1 MLAAS
6 CSSVVPMSDDE
17 IAECTNVASSEGTIG
32 GSATLISSLVLRLP
46 DEAVLDA
53 AFGEEYGISVDEF
66 LGLREDADAAATVKF
81 GEPPSVGEQ
90 VSDEWFVRRD
100 VLLMLLW
107 NERYPASARTL
118 CEVVMDDARETS

>member
-17 IAECTNVASSEGTIG
+17 IAECTNAASSEGTIG
-32 GSATLISSLVLRLP
+32 GSATLTSSLVLRLP

-66 LGLREDADAAATVKF
+66 LGLREDADAAATVEF

-90 VSDEWFVRRD
+90 VSDERFVRRD

-118 CEVVMDDARETS
+118 CEVVIDDAGETS